1 MLDSPAVGQAS
12 TSSGRRWGAAL
23 AAVFAVHFA
32 LLTWFAPPRVLFSK
46 EPVVVVDYAL
56 HAYQVD
62 RALSAFRASGQLWGW
77 DPLVLAGQPAGVAED
92 LTSKGTELFVI
103 ALRALGVHA
112 GLGFNLFIAL
122 VMSLVPFAGY
132 ACARLFGLDRPASVV
147 SVLLWVLLWY
157 FDSLL
162 HWTWWIGMISWSF
175 AAYGVVLFVA
185 LLHRALEERKIGW
198 FGGLIALAPVLAI
211 VHPFSG
217 IALLVPGAALYL
229 RARTSLGVKE
239 HALIWL
245 AVLAGAA
252 TALVWIFPAYR
263 FKHYVDTADSYF
275 NARLEYLLYDL
286 FDLLKNSDHTGAP
299 IRTVVRTLCFA
310 AGGYALWR
318 WRKEGDRRA
327 LPLGALVLWGVGYA
341 YLAAYT
347 SAGRQTQPYRQI
359 APAMLAAA
367 IPAAALLRE
376 LLAPESL
383 RRLDRSAKLLLGLA
397 LVLIVPRFVRTVL
410 FFLPGLLPIQPNAEV
425 VLSEPKPFD
434 ARLSHASPES
444 QELRAWLMEHAEGR
458 GRIVVRGVYPTHWVL
473 AEYLAASTRLP
484 IVGGLEHRNVHHA
497 DAHLFRRARAGNPPG
512 EELQRYFDDYAI
524 GWVVLAG
531 EYGALDYRQDYLELV
546 ATVAEHRVYRVRKEP
561 SYFLRG
567 SGRVTEQVMNRVKV
581 EGASGDE
588 VVLRFH
594 WFEPLACRPDC
605 SIERFPIPGDR
616 VGFIRVPK
624 PPPSFEIY
632 TKY

>member
-1 MLDSPAVGQAS
+1 MSGAS
-12 TSSGRRWGAAL
+12 TSNAGRWGASL
-23 AAVFAVHFA
+23 AAIFALHFA

-46 EPVVVVDYAL
+46 EPVAVVDYAL
-56 HAYQVD
+56 HAYQLD
-62 RALSAFRASGQLWGW
+62 RALTAFRESGRLWGW

-103 ALRALGVHA
+103 ALRSLGVHA
-112 GLGFNLFIAL
+112 GFGFNLFIL
-122 VMSLVPFAGY
+122 VVMALVPFAGW
-132 ACARLFGLDRPASVV
+132 ASARLFGLDRAASAV

-175 AAYGVVLFVA
+175 AAYGAVLFVA
-185 LLHRALEERKIGW
+185 LLHRALEERRTRW
-198 FGGLIALAPVLAI
+198 FAALVGLAPVLAI

-217 IALLVPGAALYL
+217 IALLVPGAAMYL
-229 RARTSLGVKE
+229 RARKSLAARE
-239 HALIWL
+239 HALLWL

-252 TALVWIFPAYR
+252 TALIWIFPAYR

-275 NARLEYLLYDL
+275 NARLEYLFYDL
-286 FDLLKNSDHTGAP
+286 FDLLKSSDDTGAP
-299 IRTVVRTLCFA
+299 VRTVVRTLCFA
-310 AGGYALWR
+310 AGGIMLWR
-318 WRKEGDRRA
+318 WRKQGDRRA
-327 LPLGALVLWGVGYA
+327 LPLASLALWGIGYA

-376 LLAPESL
+376 LCSAESL
-383 RRLDRSAKLLLGLA
+383 RRLDRSAKLLLVLA
-397 LVLIVPRFVRTVL
+397 LVAVVPRFARTVL
-410 FFLPGLLPIQPNAEV
+410 FFLPGLLPIQPNAGV
-425 VLSEPKPFD
+425 VLSEPKPFG
-434 ARLSHASPES
+434 ARLSHASPEA
-444 QELRAWLMEHAEGR
+444 QELRAWLMDHAAGR

-484 IVGGLEHRNVHHA
+484 ILGGLEHRNVHHA

-512 EELQRYFDDYAI
+512 AELQEYFDTYAV

-531 EYGALDYRQDYLELV
+531 EYGALDYRQDYLEPV
-546 ATVAEHRVYRVRKEP
+546 AKVADHRVYRVRKEP

-581 EGASGDE
+581 EDASGED

-605 SIERFPIPGDR
+605 VVERFAIPGDR
-616 VGFIRVPK
+616 VGFIRVPN
-624 PPPSFEIY
+624 PPRSFEIY